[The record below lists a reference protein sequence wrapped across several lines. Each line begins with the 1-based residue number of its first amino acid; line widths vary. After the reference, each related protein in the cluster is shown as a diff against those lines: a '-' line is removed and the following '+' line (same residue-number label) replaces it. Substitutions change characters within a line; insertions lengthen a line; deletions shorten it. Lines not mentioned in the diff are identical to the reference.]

1 MKDLPYISA
10 NALLSTADD
19 ALVYVLQ
26 PAISPSIPTQ
36 LLVFNSST
44 TLRSPSLPFRALT
57 NQLPFIEDYSG
68 TSYVPAIDSEG
79 RIYVYSGKCD
89 GGASKSKLWLYEP
102 SQDDLDANGEWS
114 MVDVSTQGG
123 GNAGLDGANYL
134 AAGVAF
140 ANPDMT
146 ADMYIFGGMC
156 PNSTGTTAENWTDSA
171 AYSNSMLTLKPDEST
186 GTGIYSLSISASRG
200 PPIPEAGFTMT
211 PLLPSFTHFDGG
223 DDKRRRAQEY
233 VLLGG
238 HTQAAFINMSQ
249 AALFSLPEQT
259 WSFLQIDM
267 PDEQPTTELTTRDVP
282 SIEPRSGHTAVLTAD
297 GKRIIM
303 YGGWVGDID
312 TPAYPQLVTLELGE
326 DYGGDGDWRWSI
338 PDQKGSGPGTFAGVY
353 GHGAVML
360 PGDVMMIIGGYTIP
374 ASKRSKWKRAA
385 ADQNAEAYF
394 FNTTSSTWISEYTNP
409 NLESKHSSSATP
421 NSGSINASKR
431 AGLGAGL
438 VFGVLAILAIAVFYF
453 WYARRLKRKRE
464 AREDDLRDLGSGGHQ
479 SHWSGPAS
487 DGQNGEMIVRELRD
501 AYPWNNDHVVVRHN
515 EPMSDTPRAQRTGLL
530 FEIPSPTRGL
540 RRSLHSRGAYQPAPR
555 YEDGRQNVTYSNI
568 HPIDERDEY
577 EDEVTDRPEY
587 HVLRS
592 APVLD
597 PFQDTGDGSRSPSP
611 QSPAREREVEIQK
624 WVNDWAAADA
634 RMQHQAGRLSPDK
647 TDRTSS
653 TLSEQSVRSTWSG
666 PSVGSFGRSL
676 SQRSAALFSHA
687 YPSTN
692 PTTTASLANG
702 LHSAAPLSN
711 ETTTSHGRSQSLTG
725 HPRRKTT
732 SDVMDNG
739 ANSIRQLQQESEA
752 LLGGYTDAGPSSPTR
767 THSRARGWVGSVR
780 RAFGTDRSASTSP
793 VHGGSSTSSSPT
805 KLHHDTGIPRRA
817 VSAGAALWQRKQGAK
832 DWDAEGS
839 GTDRGRLDSSGM
851 NDEEGEWDVESAVEN
866 RVVQVMFTVPKEK
879 LRVVNGAPEGDG
891 DSVLSTEIRESE
903 GGRDEKGKGKEKQRS
918 MDD

>member
-1 MKDLPYISA
+1 MNDLPYLPV

-19 ALVYVLQ
+19 ELVYVLQ
-26 PAISPSIPTQ
+26 PPVSPSIPAQ
-36 LLVFNSST
+36 LLVFNSAA
-44 TLRSPSLPFRALT
+44 TLRSPSLPFRTVT
-57 NQLPFIEDYSG
+57 NQLSFTKNHLR
-68 TSYVPAIDSEG
+68 TSYIPAIDSEG
-79 RIYVYSGKCD
+79 RIYVFSGRCD
-89 GGASKSKLWLYEP
+89 GGASKSELWLYDP
-102 SQDDLDANGEWS
+102 SQDDLNTNGEWS
-114 MVDVSTQGG
+114 MVNVSARGD
-123 GNAGLDGANYL
+123 GNTGLDGANYL

-140 ANPDMT
+140 ANPDTT
-146 ADMYIFGGMC
+146 ADMYVFGGMC
-156 PNSTGTTAENWTDSA
+156 PNSTSATAENWTHLA
-171 AYSNSMLTLKPDEST
+171 AYSNSMLTLKPDKSA
-186 GTGIYSLSISASRG
+186 GTGNYSLSISASRG

-211 PLLPSFTHFDGG
+211 PLLPSFTHSDGG
-223 DDKRRRAQEY
+223 DDKRRQAQNY

-249 AALFSLPEQT
+249 VALFSLPEQT

-267 PDEQPTTELTTRDVP
+267 PDEQPTTDLTAREVP

-297 GKRIIM
+297 GKKIVM
-303 YGGWVGDID
+303 YGGWVGDVH

-326 DYGGDGDWRWSI
+326 DYGGDGDWRWSV
-338 PDQKGSGPGTFAGVY
+338 PDQMGNGPGTLAGIY

-360 PGDVMMIIGGYTIP
+360 PGDVMMIIGGYMIP
-374 ASKRSKWKRAA
+374 ASKRSKWRRAA
-385 ADQNAEAYF
+385 TGQNTDAYF
-394 FNTTSSTWISEYTNP
+394 FNTTSNTWISEYTNP
-409 NLESKHSSSATP
+409 NLESKHSSSPTP
-421 NSGSINASKR
+421 SSDSTNASKR

-438 VFGVLAILAIAVFYF
+438 VFGVLAVLAIAIFYF

-464 AREDDLRDLGSGGHQ
+464 AREDDLRDLGSGGHH
-479 SHWSGPAS
+479 SNWSGAAS
-487 DGQNGEMIVRELRD
+487 NGQSGETVVRELRD
-501 AYPWNNDHVVVRHN
+501 AYPWNNDHLVARHS
-515 EPMSDTPRAQRTGLL
+515 ESMREAPRAQRTGLL

-555 YEDGRQNVTYSNI
+555 YEDGRQNMTYSNI

-577 EDEVTDRPEY
+577 EDEVTDRPQY

-611 QSPAREREVEIQK
+611 QSPAREREMEIQK

-653 TLSEQSVRSTWSG
+653 TLSEQSMRSTWSG

-692 PTTTASLANG
+692 PTTAASLANV
-702 LHSAAPLSN
+702 LPNAAQLPG
-711 ETTTSHGRSQSLTG
+711 ETTQSHGRSQSLTG

-732 SDVMDNG
+732 SDIMDTG
-739 ANSIRQLQQESEA
+739 ATSIRQLQQESEA

-767 THSRARGWVGSVR
+767 TQNRARGWMGSMR

-793 VHGGSSTSSSPT
+793 VHGSSSTSSSPT
-805 KLHHDTGIPRRA
+805 KLQHDTGIPRRA
-817 VSAGAALWQRKQGAK
+817 VSAGAALWQKKQGAK

-839 GTDRGRLDSSGM
+839 GIERG
-851 NDEEGEWDVESAVEN
+851 
-866 RVVQVMFTVPKEK
+866 
-879 LRVVNGAPEGDG
+879 
-891 DSVLSTEIRESE
+891 
-903 GGRDEKGKGKEKQRS
+903 
-918 MDD
+918 